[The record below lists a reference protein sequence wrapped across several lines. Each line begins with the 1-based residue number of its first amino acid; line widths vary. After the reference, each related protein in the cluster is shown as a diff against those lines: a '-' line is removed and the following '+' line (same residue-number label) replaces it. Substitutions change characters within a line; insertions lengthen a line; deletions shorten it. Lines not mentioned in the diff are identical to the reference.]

1 MLYKSF
7 SVEPIQRKQIHKEMS
22 TNKSTEEQLGLVPAY
37 MVWYNNQ
44 TDEYKNA
51 VDWQNVMRLD
61 YGHCIEV
68 LYLKEHSVKLDE
80 ITKMAQDSKDIND
93 SLRKE
98 ASEEINKIINDHAKK
113 ESSIIP
119 EEKDT
124 PVEGSLKKLC
134 TRMVND
140 RYFVD
145 GNPEKDFKRSSV
157 GADDYRST
165 LLLGMEYGSSW
176 QKDQDRTLIQELLY
190 VLKLRDN
197 GLVKMVSEVITKAE
211 NSLGTK

>member
-1 MLYKSF
+1 
-7 SVEPIQRKQIHKEMS
+7 
-22 TNKSTEEQLGLVPAY
+22 
-37 MVWYNNQ
+37 
-44 TDEYKNA
+44 
-51 VDWQNVMRLD
+51 
-61 YGHCIEV
+61 
-68 LYLKEHSVKLDE
+68 
-80 ITKMAQDSKDIND
+80 
-93 SLRKE
+93 
-98 ASEEINKIINDHAKK
+98 
-113 ESSIIP
+113 
-119 EEKDT
+119 
-124 PVEGSLKKLC
+124 
-134 TRMVND
+134 MVND

-176 QKDQDRTLIQELLY
+176 QKEQDRTLIQELLY